1 MNTKHEAICRQAH
14 ELWLDIERHMRQE
27 RLNGH
32 LSPTDS
38 AVLQRVS
45 AFLHKELPQMLGE
58 ASDSRQPSSMEP

>member
-1 MNTKHEAICRQAH
+1 MNTQHQILCQQAH
-14 ELWLDIERHMRQE
+14 QLGLDVERHMRQE

-45 AFLHKELPQMLGE
+45 NFLLKGLPQALAATAPRTGTE
-58 ASDSRQPSSMEP
+58 ARS

>member
-1 MNTKHEAICRQAH
+1 MTPEHDKLCQQANQ
-14 ELWLDIERHMRQE
+14 LGMDLERHMRQE

-45 AFLHKELPQMLGE
+45 TFLLKTMPQTLDKPGKQD
-58 ASDSRQPSSMEP
+58 AAQRS